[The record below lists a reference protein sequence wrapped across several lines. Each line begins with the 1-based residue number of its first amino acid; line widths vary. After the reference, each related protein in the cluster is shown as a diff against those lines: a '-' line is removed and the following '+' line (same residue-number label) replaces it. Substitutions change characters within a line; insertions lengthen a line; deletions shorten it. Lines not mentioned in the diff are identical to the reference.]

1 MEKLNKKYGSTDEGN
16 GEDVPGKTDVTKV
29 EDETQNLSATNPFAK
44 PKVTFYRSYSSHIS
58 THILGQLTLL

>member
-44 PKVTFYRSYSSHIS
+44 PKVTFYRSYS
-58 THILGQLTLL
+58 